1 MTVTS
6 AIALRDLRARDL
18 RAFGRVI
25 SRASSR
31 AHVAVAGI
39 SMIGSR
45 V

>member
-6 AIALRDLRARDL
+6 AIALRDLRTRDL

-25 SRASSR
+25 SRTSSR
-31 AHVAVAGI
+31 AHA

>member
-31 AHVAVAGI
+31 AHV
-39 SMIGSR
+39 SMIGLHI
-45 V
+45 